1 MPMKVKKEMPTGRTI
16 ERVSSGT
23 SSPTSASRLCVEV
36 TKKS

>member
-1 MPMKVKKEMPTGRTI
+1 MNVKKEIPTGSTI

-23 SSPTSASRLCVEV
+23 SSPTSANRLCVEV